1 MEQEMINKVHS
12 KVLDKEESA
21 NSLAS
26 SILVYW

>member
-1 MEQEMINKVHS
+1 MINKVHS